1 MIYQKP
7 LAPGMARTCN
17 PVIRSGV
24 KEVVGI
30 HVLLTRSPFG
40 DGIPR
45 RLPLR
50 VSLAKPPDQDQMNLN
65 YQRFVPYTDS
75 LRKQNRDLAI
85 QGTEFQAAVAELTQI
100 RENMERGL
108 GILIDNLNPLL
119 EEKFRPQPKTQEPDR
134 KAA

>member
-1 MIYQKP
+1 MAGTGTNIPARCRVFWGSRSKTNLSRYEVRDPFQVDP
-7 LAPGMARTCN
+7 ALAQDISALVQVRK
-17 PVIRSGV
+17 S
-24 KEVVGI
+24 
-30 HVLLTRSPFG
+30 LL
-40 DGIPR
+40 
-45 RLPLR
+45 
-50 VSLAKPPDQDQMNLN
+50 DQMNLN
-65 YQRFVPYTDS
+65 YQRFVPYSDS

-108 GILIDNLNPLL
+108 GILMDNLNPLL